1 MEVFLEGTV
10 ARKIL
15 KEAAK
20 QRSDRRANGRIEQQA
35 REAYTIMRFINRDSA
50 TRCAGD
56 SRGACMG
63 EKCVMEWRKIVNCAV
78 VAFACT
84 AVLLGG
90 CKSSSVNVIT
100 VTVSPAATTV
110 IAGQVQTFTAT
121 VAGSTT
127 TTVANWPCT
136 YSYQPLP
143 TASNQ
148 NPAAV
153 TGTCTS
159 GQTLNGG
166 SIGTWVITTTNGS
179 NVLTFTAP
187 SLSNFPSPPPT
198 LTFTAEADA
207 DNKKTATAT
216 VTLDS
221 GIRAGISP
229 QSVTVP
235 VGLTPAATVPFSATL
250 QNSPPINLQW
260 LVTQPNPS
268 DTKNTNNDTAN
279 PLAATCS
286 PTCGSIDA
294 NGIFTAPAT
303 LPTVTTPAGSTT
315 TAATTVYVV
324 VNSAKDPL
332 HYAVA
337 TITLVS
343 ATNNS
348 INFTGIFP
356 TTVAAGSTYANIFL
370 NAQNLLNSTQI
381 FFTAPGQS
389 QGLPIVST
397 NIHTIP
403 ISSEYC
409 TASASGVT
417 PVVTCGASLMTRI
430 ELTSGQLAAAGTAQ
444 IEITGI
450 PGNVAATTPCT
461 NVPNADGST
470 TTSNI
475 SCPLTI
481 TYTSPALVAA
491 APDSFPQGQD
501 TNIAV
506 DGGYYGSAST
516 QIVKL
521 LLDGSST
528 GSFSSSGSRQLVGS
542 PQGSTL
548 QNPGLYEVTI
558 QSNAPQGSQPPFPV
572 ATTNVAVQPTF
583 ANLNVNPN
591 PQVLCPNIPANQNPG
606 AFPPC
611 LTLTGNNPLPSSFAL
626 DSAKGFAVLT
636 EQGTNALQLIDLTG
650 SAPQINVGPV
660 SIAPGSA
667 PTSVALDDQINI
679 PGYTG
684 QDLGVVVSSGDSKL
698 YLYAI
703 SRTNITPI
711 GSIPVDLNSLL
722 QQTATTQPVPYAVG
736 VDPGTHL
743 AALAY
748 ANTNIGF
755 IVDVNPNLDS
765 SDPHACFS
773 NSSAK
778 KPPCVIAPVSMVTGS
793 TPQVVMSPGA
803 PLAYVTP
810 GGQGSNAV
818 VDLLQQG
825 VTAQIAPAVSGGT
838 SGAVRTSGIVK
849 IITLT
854 PHGINP
860 ALGGSVIIS
869 GLLPADLNGT
879 YTVIPGSVID
889 PYTFSYAQDG
899 NPKDEVETNTASSP
913 GTVQYGT
920 PYYSF
925 NTTSTVTGAAINPTT
940 RTLAFADPNASLAQ
954 ITFIATE
961 DQAVTGSLTLTAG
974 SCHNGCTPSPAGAPE
989 LGFRS
994 VSFDPFT
1001 NVLVA
1006 YDPSENSG
1014 PSFPGN
1020 AISLINPGSAALT
1033 GGGSLPYRIIAAI
1046 PTGQVGTGSYTP
1058 AGQTAAVTVNGP
1070 MIYDPKSRFVLAANA
1085 GSNTV
1090 SYLDLDSG
1098 NLFKKVHVQTLQ
1110 VTSASA
1116 AVPNTQPA
1124 LGSAHITSCDP
1135 TNPNNP
1141 CMPQAVQLGNTAT
1154 LRILGEGFLS
1164 AGGAPVVRLDGSSA
1178 GVTLV
1183 QDATHVLTDAE
1194 INVSVDA
1201 SVFTVAHDFALDVQV
1216 GGADGVVSN
1225 SIDLHAVGVLDFTL
1239 GVQGSPPIC
1248 VPTAT
1253 FPQGPEGVAIDDSLH
1268 IAFVTNYACNSVSLI
1283 TIDPQGFTTKNGGYV
1298 PYGSVL
1304 TTVTVG
1310 NNPIGVAVIPRLG
1323 YAVAANS
1330 GDTPNGTASIIDY
1343 NHSHTPDTAAIVPI
1357 TTTSGTTTTTANS
1370 VAVGLAPRGVAIDQD
1385 RALALVANSGSNT
1398 LSSIDLTVLL
1408 PGAVTTTSPVATTV
1422 ALSGPP
1428 TAIAI
1433 SPDQAIAVVTNLQ
1446 NTGTS
1451 VASAGL
1457 DVVLLSGATPVRSTT
1472 ASVSSLTAS
1481 LTGIVFD
1488 PAPAFNPTPTDAVFY
1503 AASTQQNAV
1512 YVFDPSTGSTN
1523 TIRVGINPYSLGYNF
1538 QTGTLLTINSTSNT
1552 SSIIDS
1558 QNLKTR
1564 QTLGIS
1570 SQSQFAVAVDNWFNT
1585 AVIADQNNNR
1595 VLLLAL
1601 PK

>member
-1 MEVFLEGTV
+1 M
-10 ARKIL
+10 R
-15 KEAAK
+15 
-20 QRSDRRANGRIEQQA
+20 
-35 REAYTIMRFINRDSA
+35 RFIIRNSG

-56 SRGACMG
+56 TRGAIVG

-90 CKSSSVNVIT
+90 CGSSSVNVIT
-100 VTVSPAATTV
+100 VTVSPTATTV

-127 TTVANWPCT
+127 TTVKNWPCT
-136 YSYQPLP
+136 YSYTPLP
-143 TASNQ
+143 STATP

-153 TGTCTS
+153 TGKCNS
-159 GQTLNGG
+159 GDTLNGG

-179 NVLTFTAP
+179 NVLTYTAP
-187 SLSNFPSPPPT
+187 ALANFPSPPPT

-207 DNKKTATAT
+207 DNKKTATAV

-221 GIRAGISP
+221 GIRAEIAP

-235 VGLTPAATVPFSATL
+235 VGLTPAAKVVFQASL
-250 QNSPPINLQW
+250 VNSSPINLQW

-268 DTKNTNNDTAN
+268 DTKNTNNDTSN

-315 TAATTVYVV
+315 TSPTTVYVV
-324 VNSAKDPL
+324 MNSAKDPL

-337 TITLVS
+337 AITLVS

-356 TTVAAGSTYANIFL
+356 ATVAAGSALQEIYL
-370 NAQNLLNSTQI
+370 NAENLLNTTQI
-381 FFTAPGQS
+381 FFIPPGQT

-397 NIHTIP
+397 NIFTIP
-403 ISSEYC
+403 ISTEYC

-430 ELTSGQLAAAGTAQ
+430 ELTSDQLATAGTAQ

-450 PGNVAATTPCT
+450 PGNETATPPCT

-481 TYTSPALVAA
+481 AYASPALVAA
-491 APDSFPQGQD
+491 APDSFPLGSSAS
-501 TNIAV
+501 IAV
-506 DGGYYGSAST
+506 DGGYYGSTNA
-516 QIVKL
+516 QVVKL

-528 GSFSSSGSRQLVGS
+528 GSFSSSGSRRIVGS

-558 QSNAPQGSQPPFPV
+558 QSNAPLGSQPAFPT

-583 ANLNVNPN
+583 ANFNPN
-591 PQVLCPNIPANQNPG
+591 PQPQVLCPNIPAIQNPG
-606 AFPPC
+606 TFPPC

-650 SAPQINVGPV
+650 PAPQINVSSV

-679 PGYTG
+679 PGYSG

-703 SRTNITPI
+703 SRTSITPI
-711 GSIPVDLNSLL
+711 GSIPVDLNTLL
-722 QQTATTQPVPYAVG
+722 HQTATTQATPYAVG

-748 ANTNIGF
+748 ASTNIGF

-765 SDPHACFS
+765 TNPDPHTCFITS
-773 NSSAK
+773 QN
-778 KPPCVIAPVSMVTGS
+778 PPCVIAPVSMVTGS

-810 GGQGSNAV
+810 GDQGSNAV

-838 SGAVRTSGIVK
+838 SGAVRTSSIVK
-849 IITLT
+849 IITIA

-869 GLLPADLNGT
+869 GLMPADLNGT
-879 YTVIPGSVID
+879 YQVIPGSVID
-889 PYTFSYAQDG
+889 PYTFSYAQNG
-899 NPKDEVETNTASSP
+899 NPPDEVETNTASNP

-940 RTLAFADPNASLAQ
+940 RTLAFADPNANIAQ

-974 SCHNGCTPSPAGAPE
+974 SCNGCTPAPAGAPE
-989 LGFRS
+989 IGFRS

-1001 NVLVA
+1001 NVLVT
-1006 YDPSENSG
+1006 YDPSVNSG
-1014 PSFPGN
+1014 SSFPGN
-1020 AISLINPGSAALT
+1020 AISLINPGSSALT
-1033 GGGSLPYRIIAAI
+1033 GAGSLPYRIIAAI

-1058 AGQTAAVTVNGP
+1058 AGQTTAVTVNGP
-1070 MIYDPKSRFVLAANA
+1070 MIYDPKSKFVLAANA

-1090 SYLDLDSG
+1090 SYLNLDG
-1098 NLFKKVHVQTLQ
+1098 AGVFKKVHVQALR
-1110 VTSASA
+1110 VTSAGS
-1116 AVPNTQPA
+1116 AVPNAQPA
-1124 LGSAHITSCDP
+1124 LGAAHVTSCDP

-1141 CMPQAVQLGNTAT
+1141 CMPQAVRLGQSAT
-1154 LRILGEGFLS
+1154 LQILGEGFLS
-1164 AGGAPVVRLDGSSA
+1164 GGGTPLVRLDGSST
-1178 GVTLV
+1178 GVTIV
-1183 QDATHVLTDAE
+1183 QDATHVLTDSE

-1201 SVFTVAHDFALDVQV
+1201 SLLTVAHDFAMDVV
-1216 GGADGVVSN
+1216 TGGVVSN
-1225 SIDLHAVGVLDFTL
+1225 SIDLHAVGVLDLTP
-1239 GVQGSPPIC
+1239 VC
-1248 VPTAT
+1248 APTAS

-1283 TIDPQGFTTKNGGYV
+1283 TIDPLGFNLGNTTA

-1304 TTVTVG
+1304 TTVPVG

-1343 NHSHTPDTAAIVPI
+1343 NHSHTPDKAAVVPI
-1357 TTTSGTTTTTANS
+1357 TITSGSTTTTANS
-1370 VAVGLAPRGVAIDQD
+1370 VTVGLAPRGVAIDQD

-1451 VASAGL
+1451 AASAGM
-1457 DVVLLSGATPVRSTT
+1457 DVVTLSGTTPVRSTT
-1472 ASVSSLTAS
+1472 ASVTSLTAS

-1488 PAPAFNPTPTDAVFY
+1488 PVASPTVFY
-1503 AASTQQNAV
+1503 ATSTQQNAV
-1512 YVFDPSTGSTN
+1512 YVFDPNTGSTS
-1523 TIRVGINPYSLGYNF
+1523 TIRVGINPYSVGYDS

-1552 SSIIDS
+1552 SSVIDS
-1558 QNLKTR
+1558 QNLRTR

-1585 AVIADQNNNR
+1585 AVIVDQNNNR

>member
-1 MEVFLEGTV
+1 
-10 ARKIL
+10 
-15 KEAAK
+15 
-20 QRSDRRANGRIEQQA
+20 
-35 REAYTIMRFINRDSA
+35 
-50 TRCAGD
+50 
-56 SRGACMG
+56 
-63 EKCVMEWRKIVNCAV
+63 MEWRKIVNCAV

-90 CKSSSVNVIT
+90 CSSSSVNVIT
-100 VTVSPAATTV
+100 VTVSPTSQSV
-110 IAGQVQTFTAT
+110 IVGQVATFTAT
-121 VAGSTT
+121 VSGSTT
-127 TTVANWPCT
+127 TTVTKWPCT
-136 YSYQPLP
+136 YSYTPLP
-143 TASNQ
+143 TATNQ

-153 TGTCTS
+153 TGNCTS

-166 SIGTWVITTTNGS
+166 SIGTWVISTTEGS

-187 SLSNFPSPPPT
+187 SLASFPSPPPT

-207 DNKKTATAT
+207 DNKKTATAI
-216 VTLDS
+216 VTLNS
-221 GIRAGISP
+221 GILASLSP
-229 QSVTVP
+229 STVTVP
-235 VGLTPAATVPFSATL
+235 VGLSPAATVVFQPSL
-250 QNSPPINLQW
+250 ENSPGLNLQW
-260 LVTQPNPS
+260 NLVQPNPS

-279 PLAATCS
+279 PFAVTCS
-286 PTCGSIDA
+286 PTCGTMDTGN
-294 NGIFTAPAT
+294 NGIYTAPAT
-303 LPTVTTPAGSTT
+303 LPTATTPAGSTT
-315 TAATTVYVV
+315 TAPTTVYVIMW
-324 VNSAKDPL
+324 SKTDPQSF
-332 HYAVA
+332 AVA

-348 INFTGIFP
+348 INFYGIFP
-356 TTVAAGSTYANIFL
+356 STVAAGSALQEIYL

-381 FFTAPGQS
+381 FFIPPGQT

-397 NIHTIP
+397 YIFTIP

-430 ELTSGQLAAAGTAQ
+430 ELTSAQLAVPGTAQ

-450 PGNVAATTPCT
+450 PGNEVASLPCT

-481 TYTSPALVAA
+481 AYASPALVAA
-491 APDSFPQGQD
+491 SPDSFPLD
-501 TNIAV
+501 SSASITV
-506 DGGYYGSAST
+506 DGGYYGSTNT

-528 GSFSSSGSRQLVGS
+528 GSFSSSGSRQLIGS

-558 QSNAPQGSQPPFPV
+558 QSNAPLALQPPFPT

-583 ANLNVNPN
+583 PTFNPN
-591 PQVLCPNIPANQNPG
+591 PTLLPCPGLTQPAPPVLP
-606 AFPPC
+606 FPPC
-611 LTLTGNNPLPSSFAL
+611 LALGGGGTTLPSSIAL

-650 SAPQINVGPV
+650 PQPV
-660 SIAPGSA
+660 LGASLTMTGGSA
-667 PTSVALDDQINI
+667 PTSIALDDQINI
-679 PGYTG
+679 PGYSG

-703 SRTNITPI
+703 SRASTPQITQI

-722 QQTATTQPVPYAVG
+722 QQTATTQPTPFAIG

-748 ANTNIGF
+748 ENTNIGF
-755 IVDVNPNLDS
+755 IVDVNPNLDG
-765 SDPHACFS
+765 SDTRTCFS
-773 NSSAK
+773 NSSVQ

-793 TPQVVMSPGA
+793 TPQVVMEPGA

-810 GGQGSNAV
+810 GGAGSNAV

-825 VTAQIAPAVSGGT
+825 VSAQIAPAVTNGT

-860 ALGGSVIIS
+860 ALGGSVIIA
-869 GLLPADLNGT
+869 GLLPADLDGT
-879 YTVIPGSVID
+879 YEVIPGSVID
-889 PYTFSYAQDG
+889 PYTFSYAQNG
-899 NPKDEVETNTASSP
+899 NPPDEIETNTASKP

-920 PYYSF
+920 PYFSF
-925 NTTSTVTGAAINPTT
+925 NTASTVTGAAINPTT
-940 RTLAFADPNASLAQ
+940 RTLAFADPNASAAQ
-954 ITFIATE
+954 ITFIGTQ

-974 SCHNGCTPSPAGAPE
+974 SCNGCKPIPPGAVE

-994 VSFDPFT
+994 ISFDPFT

-1006 YDPSENSG
+1006 YDPSVNSG
-1014 PSFPGN
+1014 ANYPGN

-1033 GGGSLPYRIIAAI
+1033 GAGTSPYRIIAAI

-1058 AGQTAAVTVNGP
+1058 TGQTTAVTVNGP
-1070 MIYDPKSRFVLAANA
+1070 MIYDPKSRFVLTGNA
-1085 GSNTV
+1085 GSNSV
-1090 SYLDLDSG
+1090 SYMNLDPG
-1098 NLFKKVHVQTLQ
+1098 NSFKKVYVQTLQ
-1110 VTSASA
+1110 VTSPSA
-1116 AVPNTQPA
+1116 AVPNAQPA
-1124 LGSAHITSCDP
+1124 LGSAPATSCDP
-1135 TNPNNP
+1135 TSAFNS
-1141 CMPQAVQLGNTAT
+1141 CMPQAVQLGQTAT
-1154 LRILGEGFLS
+1154 LQLFGEGFLS
-1164 AGGAPVVRLDGSSA
+1164 GGGTPVVRLDGSST
-1178 GVTLV
+1178 GVTIV
-1183 QDATHVLTDAE
+1183 QDATHVLTDSQ

-1201 SVFTVAHDFALDVQV
+1201 SVFTVAHDFALDVV
-1216 GGADGVVSN
+1216 TGGVVSN
-1225 SIDLHAVGVLDFTL
+1225 STDLHAVGVLNLTP
-1239 GVQGSPPIC
+1239 VC
-1248 VPTAT
+1248 APTAT

-1283 TIDPQGFTTKNGGYV
+1283 TIDPAGFTTKNGNV
-1298 PYGSVL
+1298 PYGSVI
-1304 TTVTVG
+1304 TTVPVG

-1343 NHSHTPDTAAIVPI
+1343 NHNHTPDTAAVVPI
-1357 TTTSGTTTTTANS
+1357 TTTSGTTTTTTNS
-1370 VAVGLAPRGVAIDQD
+1370 VTVGLAPRGVAIDQD

-1451 VASAGL
+1451 AASAGM
-1457 DVVLLSGATPVRSTT
+1457 DVVILSGSVPVRSTT
-1472 ASVSSLTAS
+1472 ASVGSLTAS

-1488 PAPAFNPTPTDAVFY
+1488 PAPAFNPTPSDRVFY
-1503 AASTQQNAV
+1503 ATSTQQNAI
-1512 YVFDPSTGSTN
+1512 YVFDPNTGSTN
-1523 TIRVGINPYSLGYNF
+1523 AIRVGINPYSLGYNY
-1538 QTGTLLTINSTSNT
+1538 QTGSLLTINSTSNT
-1552 SSIIDS
+1552 SSVIDS

>member
-1 MEVFLEGTV
+1 
-10 ARKIL
+10 
-15 KEAAK
+15 
-20 QRSDRRANGRIEQQA
+20 
-35 REAYTIMRFINRDSA
+35 
-50 TRCAGD
+50 
-56 SRGACMG
+56 
-63 EKCVMEWRKIVNCAV
+63 MEWRKFVNCAV

-90 CKSSSVNVIT
+90 CSSTGVNVVAI
-100 VTVSPAATTV
+100 TVSPSAQTV

-121 VAGSTT
+121 VTGSTT
-127 TTVANWPCT
+127 TTVTNWPCT
-136 YSYQPLP
+136 YSYTPLP

-159 GQTLNGG
+159 GQTMNGG

-187 SLSNFPSPPPT
+187 TLANFPSPPPT

-207 DNKKTATAT
+207 DTKKTATAI

-221 GIRAGISP
+221 GIRGSLSP
-229 QSVTVP
+229 LSVTIP
-235 VGLTPAATVPFSATL
+235 VGLTPPATEAFTASLENAPALGLSW
-250 QNSPPINLQW
+250 NL
-260 LVTQPNPS
+260 VQPNPS
-268 DTKNTNNDTAN
+268 DTTNTNNDTAN
-279 PLAATCS
+279 PLAVTCS
-286 PTCGSIDA
+286 PTCGTMDA
-294 NGIFTAPAT
+294 GNNGIYTAPAV
-303 LPTVTTPAGSTT
+303 LPTATTPAGSTT
-315 TAATTVYVV
+315 TSPTTVYLVMWK
-324 VNSAKDPL
+324 SIDPL

-348 INFTGIFP
+348 INFAGIFP
-356 TTVAAGSTYANIFL
+356 STVAAGSTYANVYL

-381 FFTAPGQS
+381 FFIPPGQT

-397 NIHTIP
+397 NIFTIP

-417 PVVTCGASLMTRI
+417 PVVTCGASIMTRI
-430 ELTSGQLAAAGTAQ
+430 ELTSVQLAVPGIAQ

-450 PGNVAATTPCT
+450 PGSEAAIYPCT

-470 TTSNI
+470 ATSNI

-481 TYTSPALVAA
+481 AYASPALVAVS
-491 APDSFPQGQD
+491 PDSFPQGQNA
-501 TNIAV
+501 NITV
-506 DGGYYGSAST
+506 DGGYFGGTNSP
-516 QIVKL
+516 IVEL
-521 LLDGSST
+521 LLDGSA
-528 GSFSSSGSRQLVGS
+528 SSSYPSSGPRQIVGN

-558 QSNAPQGSQPPFPV
+558 TTTAPQGAQPPFPT

-583 ANLNVNPN
+583 SNFTPN
-591 PQVLCPNIPANQNPG
+591 PLGVPCPG
-606 AFPPC
+606 APVPQSSYPPC
-611 LTLTGNNPLPSSFAL
+611 FSLGAANALPSSFAL
-626 DSAKGFAVLT
+626 DSTKGFAVLT

-650 SAPQINVGPV
+650 SAPVPTVNLTMTT
-660 SIAPGSA
+660 GSS
-667 PTSVALDDQINI
+667 PTSVALDNQINI
-679 PGYTG
+679 PGYSG
-684 QDLGVVVSSGDSKL
+684 QDLGVVVSTGDSKL

-722 QQTATTQPVPYAVG
+722 QQTATTQPTPYAVG

-748 ANTNIGF
+748 ENTNIGF
-755 IVDVNPNLDS
+755 IVDVNPNLDG
-765 SDPHACFS
+765 SDTHTCFV
-773 NSSAK
+773 NSSVQT
-778 KPPCVIAPVSMVTGS
+778 PPCALAPVSMVTGS
-793 TPQVVMSPGA
+793 TPQVVMEPGA
-803 PLAYVTP
+803 PVAYVTP
-810 GGQGSNAV
+810 GGAGSDTV

-825 VTAQIAPAVSGGT
+825 VSAQIAPGGTTTT
-838 SGAVRTSGIVK
+838 SGAVRTDGIVK
-849 IITLT
+849 IVTLT

-860 ALGGSVIIS
+860 ALGGTVIIA

-879 YTVIPGSVID
+879 YQVIPGSVID
-889 PYTFSYAQDG
+889 AWTFSYAQPQYSSSAD
-899 NPKDEVETNTASSP
+899 NEDNTNTASSP

-925 NTTSTVTGAAINPTT
+925 NVTPNVTGAAINPTT
-940 RTLAFADPNASLAQ
+940 GTLAFADPNASSAQ
-954 ITFIATE
+954 ITFIGTQDE
-961 DQAVTGSLTLTAG
+961 AVTASVSLTAG
-974 SCHNGCTPSPAGAPE
+974 SCNGCTPTPAGAPE

-994 VSFDPFT
+994 ISFDPFT

-1006 YDPSENSG
+1006 YDPNTLSG
-1014 PSFPGN
+1014 LSDPGN

-1033 GGGSLPYRIIAAI
+1033 GTGTAPYRIIAAI
-1046 PTGQVGTGSYTP
+1046 PTGQVGSGSYTP
-1058 AGQTAAVTVNGP
+1058 AGQTTAVTVNGP
-1070 MIYDPKSRFVLAANA
+1070 MIYDPKTRYVLAANA

-1090 SYLDLDSG
+1090 SYMNLDPG
-1098 NLFKKVHVQTLQ
+1098 NLFKKVYVQTLQ
-1110 VTSASA
+1110 VTSPSA
-1116 AVPNTQPA
+1116 AVPNAQPA
-1124 LGSAHITSCDP
+1124 LGSAPATTCDP
-1135 TNPNNP
+1135 TSAINS
-1141 CMPQAVQLGNTAT
+1141 CMPQAVQLGQTAT
-1154 LRILGEGFLS
+1154 LQINGEGFLS
-1164 AGGAPVVRLDGSSA
+1164 GGGTPVVRLDGSST
-1178 GVTLV
+1178 GVTIV
-1183 QDATHVLTDAE
+1183 QDATHVLTDSQ
-1194 INVSVDA
+1194 INVSIDA
-1201 SVFTVAHDFALDVQV
+1201 SVFTVAHDFALDVV
-1216 GGADGVVSN
+1216 AGNVVSN
-1225 SIDLHAVGVLDFTL
+1225 SIDLYAVGVLNLTP
-1239 GVQGSPPIC
+1239 VC
-1248 VPTAT
+1248 APTAT

-1283 TIDPQGFTTKNGGYV
+1283 TIDPQGFKTPNTTV
-1298 PYGSVL
+1298 PYGSVI

-1310 NNPIGVAVIPRLG
+1310 NNPLGVAVIPRLG
-1323 YAVAANS
+1323 YAVVANS

-1343 NHSHTPDTAAIVPI
+1343 NHYNPPYLAAVVPI
-1357 TTTSGTTTTTANS
+1357 TTTSGTTTTTSNS

-1385 RALALVANSGSNT
+1385 RALALVANAGSNT

-1408 PGAVTTTSPVATTV
+1408 PGAVTTTVPVATTV

-1433 SPDQAIAVVTNLQ
+1433 SPDQALAAVTNLQ

-1451 VASAGL
+1451 SAAAGI
-1457 DVVLLSGATPVRSTT
+1457 DVVLLSGTVPARSTT
-1472 ASVSSLTAS
+1472 ASVASLTAS

-1488 PAPAFNPTPTDAVFY
+1488 PAPAFNPTPSDAVFY
-1503 AASTQQNAV
+1503 ATSTQQNAV
-1512 YVFDPSTGSTN
+1512 YVFDPNTGSAN
-1523 TIRVGINPYSLGYNF
+1523 TVRVGFNPYSLGYNY

-1552 SSIIDS
+1552 SSIVDA

-1564 QTLGIS
+1564 QTLGIT

>member
-1 MEVFLEGTV
+1 
-10 ARKIL
+10 
-15 KEAAK
+15 
-20 QRSDRRANGRIEQQA
+20 
-35 REAYTIMRFINRDSA
+35 
-50 TRCAGD
+50 
-56 SRGACMG
+56 
-63 EKCVMEWRKIVNCAV
+63 MEWRKIVNCAV

-90 CKSSSVNVIT
+90 CSSSSVNVIT
-100 VTVSPAATTV
+100 VSVTPPGAQDV

-121 VAGSTT
+121 VSGSTT

-143 TASNQ
+143 TATNQ

-153 TGTCTS
+153 TGNCTS
-159 GQTLNGG
+159 GATLNGG

-179 NVLTFTAP
+179 NVLTYTAP
-187 SLSNFPSPPPT
+187 TLADFPSPPPT

-207 DNKKTATAT
+207 NNKKTATAT
-216 VTLDS
+216 VVLDS
-221 GIRAGISP
+221 GIRPTLQPIA
-229 QSVTVP
+229 VTVP
-235 VGLTPAATVPFSATL
+235 VGITPAAFVLFQPSLGGTTPTV
-250 QNSPPINLQW
+250 NLQW
-260 LVTQPNPS
+260 NLVQPNPG
-268 DTKNTNNDTAN
+268 DTKNTNNNTAN
-279 PLAATCS
+279 PLAVTCS
-286 PTCGSIDA
+286 PTCGTMDTNN
-294 NGIFTAPAT
+294 NGIYTAPST
-303 LPTVTTPAGSTT
+303 LPTATTPAGSTT
-315 TAATTVYVV
+315 TSPTTVYVV
-324 VNSAKDPL
+324 MWAKSDPL
-332 HYAVA
+332 HFAVS

-343 ATNNS
+343 ATNNA

-356 TTVAAGSTYANIFL
+356 TTVAAGSALQEIYLSAK
-370 NAQNLLNSTQI
+370 NLLNSTQI
-381 FFTAPGQS
+381 FFIPPGQT

-397 NIHTIP
+397 NIYTIP

-417 PVVTCGASLMTRI
+417 PVVTCDASLMTRI
-430 ELTSGQLAAAGTAQ
+430 ELTSDQLAVAGTAQ
-444 IEITGI
+444 IEMTGI
-450 PGNVAATTPCT
+450 PGDVTATLPCT

-470 TTSNI
+470 GTSNI

-481 TYTSPALVAA
+481 AYTSPGLVAA
-491 APDSFPQGQD
+491 APDSFPQGSNASI
-501 TNIAV
+501 TV
-506 DGGYYGSAST
+506 DGGYYGGTNSP
-516 QIVKL
+516 IVKL
-521 LLDGSST
+521 LLDGGQNSVLA
-528 GSFSSSGSRQLVGS
+528 SGPRQFVGTQ
-542 PQGSTL
+542 QGSTL
-548 QNPGLYEVTI
+548 QNPGLYEVSI
-558 QSNAPQGSQPPFPV
+558 VSNAPQGSQPLFPT

-583 ANLNVNPN
+583 TNFQVNPD
-591 PQVLCPNIPANQNPG
+591 PKAAYPPFLSLG
-606 AFPPC
+606 AAG
-611 LTLTGNNPLPSSFAL
+611 TALPSSIAL
-626 DSAKGFAVLT
+626 DSAKGFAILT

-650 SAPQINVGPV
+650 STPAINVGPV

-667 PTSVALDDQINI
+667 PTSVALDDQISI
-679 PGYTG
+679 PGFSG
-684 QDLGVVVSSGDSKL
+684 QDLAVVVSSGDSKL
-698 YLYAI
+698 YLFAV
-703 SRTNITPI
+703 SRTTITPI
-711 GSIPVDLNSLL
+711 GTVPVDLNSLI
-722 QQTATTQPVPYAVG
+722 QATGTGQPTPYSVG

-748 ANTNIGF
+748 ASTNIGF
-755 IVDVNPNLDS
+755 IVDVNPNLDG
-765 SDPHACFS
+765 SDKHTCFI
-773 NSSAK
+773 NSTAK
-778 KPPCVIAPVSMVTGS
+778 TPPCVIAPVSMVTGS
-793 TPQVVMSPGA
+793 TPQVVMAPGA

-860 ALGGSVIIS
+860 ALGGSVIIA

-879 YTVIPGSVID
+879 YQVIPGSVID
-889 PYTFSYAQDG
+889 PYTFSYAQNG
-899 NPKDEVETNTASSP
+899 NPPDEIETNTSSNP

-940 RTLAFADPNASLAQ
+940 RTLAFADPNASAAQ
-954 ITFIATE
+954 ISFIATQ
-961 DQAVTGSLTLTAG
+961 DQAVTGSLTLTVG
-974 SCHNGCTPSPAGAPE
+974 SCNGCTPTPADVPE

-1006 YDPSENSG
+1006 YNPSANTI
-1014 PSFPGN
+1014 PTIATN

-1033 GGGSLPYRIIAAI
+1033 GAGSLPYRIIAAI
-1046 PTGQVGTGSYTP
+1046 PTGQVGSGSYTP
-1058 AGQTAAVTVNGP
+1058 TGQTTAVTVNGP
-1070 MIYDPKSRFVLAANA
+1070 MIYDPKSKFVLTANA

-1090 SYLDLDSG
+1090 SYLNLDSASS
-1098 NLFKKVHVQTLQ
+1098 FKKVHVQTLQ
-1110 VTSASA
+1110 VTSAGS
-1116 AVPNTQPA
+1116 AVPNAQPA
-1124 LGSAHITSCDP
+1124 LGTASVQSCDP
-1135 TNPNNP
+1135 TSPINS
-1141 CMPQAVQLGNTAT
+1141 CMPQAVQVGQTAT
-1154 LRILGEGFLS
+1154 LQIFGEGFLS
-1164 AGGAPVVRLDGSSA
+1164 GGGTPVVRLDGSPT
-1178 GVTLV
+1178 GVTIV
-1183 QDATHVLTDAE
+1183 QDATHVLTDSQ
-1194 INVSVDA
+1194 INVSIDA
-1201 SVFTVAHDFALDVQV
+1201 SVLPVAHDYALDVMA
-1216 GGADGVVSN
+1216 GNVVSN
-1225 SIDLHAVGVLDFTL
+1225 SIDLHAVKVLDLTP
-1239 GVQGSPPIC
+1239 VC
-1248 VPTAT
+1248 APTAT

-1268 IAFVTNYACNSVSLI
+1268 IAFVTNYACGSVSLI
-1283 TIDPQGFTTKNGGYV
+1283 TLDPLGFTTTNGTV
-1298 PYGSVL
+1298 PYGSVI
-1304 TTVTVG
+1304 TTVPVG
-1310 NNPIGVAVIPRLG
+1310 NNPIGIAVIPRLG

-1330 GDTPNGTASIIDY
+1330 GDTPNGTASIINY
-1343 NHSHTPDTAAIVPI
+1343 NHSGTTPDMAFVVPI
-1357 TTTSGTTTTTANS
+1357 TITSGSTTTTANS

-1422 ALSGPP
+1422 ALTGPP

-1446 NTGTS
+1446 NSGTS
-1451 VASAGL
+1451 VASAGM
-1457 DVVLLSGATPVRSTT
+1457 DVVLLSGSTPVRSTS

-1488 PAPAFNPTPTDAVFY
+1488 PAASPAVFY
-1503 AASTQQNAV
+1503 ATSTQQNAV
-1512 YVFDPSTGSTN
+1512 YVFNPNTGSTS
-1523 TIRVGINPYSLGYNF
+1523 TIRVGINPYSVGYNY

-1570 SQSQFAVAVDNWFNT
+1570 SQSQFAVAVDNWFNS

>member
-1 MEVFLEGTV
+1 M
-10 ARKIL
+10 
-15 KEAAK
+15 
-20 QRSDRRANGRIEQQA
+20 D
-35 REAYTIMRFINRDSA
+35 
-50 TRCAGD
+50 
-56 SRGACMG
+56 
-63 EKCVMEWRKIVNCAV
+63 WRKIINCAV
-78 VAFACT
+78 VAFAC
-84 AVLLGG
+84 AAIFLGG
-90 CKSSSVNVIT
+90 CSSSSVNVIT
-100 VTVSPAATTV
+100 VTVSPSSTSV
-110 IAGQVQTFTAT
+110 IAGQIQTFTAT

-127 TTVANWPCT
+127 TTVKNWPCT
-136 YSYQPLP
+136 YSYTPLP
-143 TASNQ
+143 TATTP

-153 TGTCTS
+153 TGSCTS

-179 NVLTFTAP
+179 NVLTYTAP

-198 LTFTAEADA
+198 LTFTATADA
-207 DNKKTATAT
+207 STKKTATAV

-221 GIRAGISP
+221 GIRAEIGP

-235 VGLTPAATVPFSATL
+235 VGITPAATVGFLASL
-250 QNSPPINLQW
+250 VNSPPINLQW
-260 LVTQPNPS
+260 LLVQPNPG

-279 PLAATCS
+279 PLAVTCS
-286 PTCGSIDA
+286 PTCGTIDA
-294 NGIFTAPAT
+294 NGIYTAPAT
-303 LPTVTTPAGSTT
+303 LPTATTPAGSTT
-315 TAATTVYVV
+315 TSPTTVYVV
-324 VNSAKDPL
+324 MNSAKDPL

-356 TTVAAGSTYANIFL
+356 ATVAAGSAYANIYL
-370 NAQNLLNSTQI
+370 NAENLLNSTQI
-381 FFTAPGQS
+381 FFTKPGQTQS
-389 QGLPIVST
+389 LPILST
-397 NIHTIP
+397 YIHTIP
-403 ISSEYC
+403 ISAEYC

-417 PVVTCGASLMTRI
+417 PVVTCGASLLTRI
-430 ELTSGQLAAAGTAQ
+430 ELTSDQLATAGTAQ

-450 PGNVAATTPCT
+450 PGSEAATSPCT

-470 TTSNI
+470 STSNI

-481 TYTSPALVAA
+481 AYTSPALVAA
-491 APDSFPQGQD
+491 SPDSFPQGAN
-501 TNIAV
+501 TNIVV
-506 DGGYYGSAST
+506 DGGYFGSAST

-558 QSNAPQGSQPPFPV
+558 QSNAPLGSQPPFPA

-583 ANLNVNPN
+583 ASFSPN
-591 PQVLCPNIPANQNPG
+591 PTNPPILCPNIPVAQHPET
-606 AFPPC
+606 FPPC
-611 LTLTGNNPLPSSFAL
+611 FTLPGTNPAPSSFAL
-626 DSAKGFAVLT
+626 DSAKGFAVMTL
-636 EQGTNALQLIDLTG
+636 QGTNALQLIDLTG
-650 SAPQINVGPV
+650 TQPAPGLGLTMTG
-660 SIAPGSA
+660 GSA
-667 PTSVALDDQINI
+667 PTSIALDDQISI

-703 SRTNITPI
+703 SRTSITPI
-711 GSIPVDLNSLL
+711 GSPIPVDLQSLIS
-722 QQTATTQPVPYAVG
+722 TSGTGVPTPYAVG

-755 IVDVNPNLDS
+755 IVDVNPNLDG
-765 SDPHACFS
+765 SDTHTCFS
-773 NSSAK
+773 NSTAK
-778 KPPCVIAPVSMVTGS
+778 TPPCVIAPVSMVTGA
-793 TPQVVMSPGA
+793 TPQVVMEPGA

-818 VDLLQQG
+818 VNLLQQG
-825 VTAQIAPAVSGGT
+825 FSAQIAPAVSGGT

-860 ALGGSVIIS
+860 ALGGSVIIA

-879 YTVIPGSVID
+879 YEVIPGSVVD

-899 NPKDEVETNTASSP
+899 NPKDEVETNTASTP
-913 GTVQYGT
+913 GTVQYGS
-920 PYYSF
+920 PYFSF
-925 NTTSTVTGAAINPTT
+925 NTTSTVTGAAINSTT
-940 RTLAFADPNASLAQ
+940 HTLAFADPNANLAQ

-974 SCHNGCTPSPAGAPE
+974 SCNGCTPTPAGAPE
-989 LGFRS
+989 IGFRS
-994 VSFDPFT
+994 ISFDPFT

-1006 YDPSENSG
+1006 YDPSDNSG

-1020 AISLINPGSAALT
+1020 AISLINPGSAGLT
-1033 GGGSLPYRIIAAI
+1033 GAGTAPYRIIAAI

-1090 SYLDLDSG
+1090 SYLNLDPS
-1098 NLFKKVHVQTLQ
+1098 NSFKKVFVQTLR
-1110 VTSASA
+1110 VTGPSTGPDA
-1116 AVPNTQPA
+1116 AVVPNSQPA
-1124 LGSAHITSCDP
+1124 LGSAPATSCDP
-1135 TNPNNP
+1135 TSAINS
-1141 CMPQAVQLGNTAT
+1141 CMPQAVRVGKTAT
-1154 LRILGEGFLS
+1154 LQLLGQGFLP
-1164 AGGAPVVRLDGSSA
+1164 GGAGSANPVVRLDGSST
-1178 GVTLV
+1178 GVTVLG
-1183 QDATHVLTDAE
+1183 QATDGEVD
-1194 INVSVDA
+1194 VSVDA
-1201 SVFTVAHDFALDVQV
+1201 SVLTVAHDFAVDVQLPSAF
-1216 GGADGVVSN
+1216 GAIVSN
-1225 SIDLHAVGVLDFTL
+1225 SIDLHAVGVLDLTP
-1239 GVQGSPPIC
+1239 VC
-1248 VPTAT
+1248 APTAS
-1253 FPQGPEGVAIDDSLH
+1253 FPQGPEAVAIDDSLH

-1283 TIDPQGFTTKNGGYV
+1283 NINTQDFIRADQSV
-1298 PYGSVL
+1298 VHYGSVI
-1304 TTVTVG
+1304 TTVPVG
-1310 NNPIGVAVIPRLG
+1310 NNPIGIAVIPRLG

-1330 GDTPNGTASIIDY
+1330 GDTPNGSASVIDY

-1357 TTTSGTTTTTANS
+1357 TITSGSTTTTANS
-1370 VAVGLAPRGVAIDQD
+1370 VAVGLAPRGVAMDQD

-1433 SPDQAIAVVTNLQ
+1433 SPDQAIAAVTNLQ

-1451 VASAGL
+1451 VASAGI
-1457 DVVLLSGATPVRSTT
+1457 DVVTLSGSVPVRSTT

-1488 PAPAFNPTPTDAVFY
+1488 PAPAFNPTPSDAVFY
-1503 AASTQQNAV
+1503 ATSTQQNAV
-1512 YVFDPSTGSTN
+1512 YVFDPTSGSTN
-1523 TIRVGINPYSLGYNF
+1523 TIRVGINPYSAGYDY

-1552 SSIIDS
+1552 SSVIDS
-1558 QNLKTR
+1558 QNLRTR

-1585 AVIADQNNNR
+1585 AVIVDQNNNR